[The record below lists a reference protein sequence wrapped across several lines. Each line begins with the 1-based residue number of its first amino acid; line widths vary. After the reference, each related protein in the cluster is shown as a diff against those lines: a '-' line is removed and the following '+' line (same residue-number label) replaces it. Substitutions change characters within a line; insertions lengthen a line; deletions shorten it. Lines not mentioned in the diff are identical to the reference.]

1 MLTNGPLDWGLWIG
15 FSGGIRLFY
24 VPEIYSSLIFVAV
37 CVAKGLGV
45 GCEPSPS
52 GPGEEI
58 YFFGEELK
66 FLKFAWVRK
75 WLCIPLCIENPFN
88 VQW

>member
-1 MLTNGPLDWGLWIG
+1 M
-15 FSGGIRLFY
+15 
-24 VPEIYSSLIFVAV
+24 

-45 GCEPSPS
+45 GCEPSSS

-66 FLKFAWVRK
+66 FARAKK
-75 WLCIPLCIENPFN
+75 WLCMPLCIENPFN
-88 VQW
+88 VQ